1 MILIVLAVL
10 LIVAFLIDTKPFPY
24 LLMLYFVFYDMFDG
38 FYKDEKIFSALRY
51 LVPLTLILFYI
62 IKYRIVKHIEFI
74 FVALVSYL
82 FLLWLLNAGDQIVTA
97 KSVLPVIITLL
108 MIPVGMHLG
117 MSNNV
122 IGEFKKYNR
131 LLLIALPLYIVYANK
146 VGIAGFYSD
155 AFSTGFLITSRLYVI
170 PIIVFLAIH
179 YALTD
184 KEENRII
191 QVVDISF
198 ILINTCMLLLS
209 TRRTTLLM
217 LAAAIMIYALFNKK
231 LFLKMLMLVFILIS
245 ALIISFPLY
254 QERLMGQLEKRE
266 RIENLNSLEEE
277 GRYLETFYLID
288 YHKKNRDVAEI
299 LFGVNLFDTYDF
311 GTRYFGRDRPI
322 HSDINMIIFST
333 GLVGLFLF
341 ILFFSHYFLNGN
353 SLITQENK
361 KLFYPLIVNFLIVL
375 VPGRFIGTL
384 TFPPLL
390 MLLLAALKYN
400 EYYIEAS
407 HAEENEQPV
416 LYTY

>member
-1 MILIVLAVL
+1 MILIVLALL
-10 LIVAFLIDTKPFPY
+10 LIVSFLIDTRPFPY
-24 LLMLYFVFYDMFDG
+24 LLMLFFVFYDMFDG
-38 FYKDEKIFSALRY
+38 FYKDDKIFAVLRY
-51 LVPLTLILFYI
+51 LVPLTLVLFYI

-74 FVALVSYL
+74 FVVLVSYL
-82 FLLWLLNAGDQIVTA
+82 LLLWLLNPGDQIITA

-108 MIPVGMHLG
+108 MIPVGIHFG
-117 MSNNV
+117 KSNNV
-122 IGEFKKYNR
+122 LTGFKKYNR
-131 LLLIALPLYIVYANK
+131 LLLIALPLYIIYANK

-184 KEENRII
+184 KDKNRYL
-191 QVVDISF
+191 QVVDVSF
-198 ILINTCMLLLS
+198 ILINVCMLLLS

-288 YHKKNRDVAEI
+288 YHRKKRDPAEI
-299 LFGVNLFDTYDF
+299 LFGVNLFDTYAF

-333 GLVGLFLF
+333 GIVGMFLF
-341 ILFFSHYFLNGN
+341 ILFFSHYFFKGN
-353 SLITQENK
+353 NIMSQENK
-361 KLFYPLIVNFLIVL
+361 KLFYPLLFNFLIVL
-375 VPGRFIGTL
+375 IPGRFIGTL
-384 TFPPLL
+384 SFPPLL
-390 MLLLAALKYN
+390 MLLLSALKYG
-400 EYYIEAS
+400 EQYSEVPQ
-407 HAEENEQPV
+407 AEEDEHAV
-416 LYTY
+416 VYAG